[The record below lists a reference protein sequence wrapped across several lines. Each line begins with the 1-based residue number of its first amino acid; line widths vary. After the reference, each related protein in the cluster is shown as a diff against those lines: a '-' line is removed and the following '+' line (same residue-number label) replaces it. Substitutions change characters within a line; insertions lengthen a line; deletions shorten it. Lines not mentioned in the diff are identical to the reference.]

1 MNEIAITD
9 IPLDSALDCY
19 ICHSSGEILHAPG
32 EIITKSH
39 RVLMHEC
46 EIESVLVLSSE
57 TEADQV
63 KKEVRRQKVS
73 IDAIP
78 IDEPVPLSLYG
89 ADGAMVIDEGKP
101 FTESEYSELKTTGV
115 TELLYEKDP
124 IALNSLQFQKYRMLL
139 ESDKIESLAAVADP
153 DRIMEEK
160 ESEAVATIDTPSA
173 EELQHEAIPE
183 ERFLLSPS
191 KQIST
196 GLCKQLMQQPAML
209 TVASSEQDVAQPAS
223 DIVDRDA
230 MTTAGFNRR
239 YWKWASDIE
248 ALFGKLKTNKETE
261 FEMIEEVARDIIDC
275 YYQDGRYCLNLM
287 NLRHPPASERY
298 LSTHAINTAIAAA
311 GIGARRAYP
320 LPLVREL
327 VVGALL
333 HDIGHLLTYRP
344 FLAKRDL
351 DSPEQ
356 QKYDQHVTVGMA
368 MLKNIAKIPVSTM
381 LVVAQH
387 HERPDGSGRIFHA
400 RADQVHDFA
409 RIVAVV
415 DSYETG
421 CRFYNA
427 TASLAFTVRDAQAG
441 KNDLSIC
448 KDLLSL
454 LSIYPIGIAL
464 KTSDGTICKVIG
476 THPDSFKKP
485 LLRSVYTMQDDHLF
499 PINKQELFDL
509 KRVRVDIVKE
519 ICHSA
524 LKSDIAAGFQ
534 AC

>member
-1 MNEIAITD
+1 
-9 IPLDSALDCY
+9 
-19 ICHSSGEILHAPG
+19 
-32 EIITKSH
+32 
-39 RVLMHEC
+39 
-46 EIESVLVLSSE
+46 
-57 TEADQV
+57 
-63 KKEVRRQKVS
+63 
-73 IDAIP
+73 
-78 IDEPVPLSLYG
+78 
-89 ADGAMVIDEGKP
+89 
-101 FTESEYSELKTTGV
+101 
-115 TELLYEKDP
+115 
-124 IALNSLQFQKYRMLL
+124 
-139 ESDKIESLAAVADP
+139 
-153 DRIMEEK
+153 
-160 ESEAVATIDTPSA
+160 
-173 EELQHEAIPE
+173 
-183 ERFLLSPS
+183 
-191 KQIST
+191 
-196 GLCKQLMQQPAML
+196 ML

-387 HERPDGSGRIFHA
+387 GFHIFIT
-400 RADQVHDFA
+400 AD
-409 RIVAVV
+409 I
-415 DSYETG
+415 
-421 CRFYNA
+421 
-427 TASLAFTVRDAQAG
+427 
-441 KNDLSIC
+441 
-448 KDLLSL
+448 
-454 LSIYPIGIAL
+454 PILG
-464 KTSDGTICKVIG
+464 
-476 THPDSFKKP
+476 
-485 LLRSVYTMQDDHLF
+485 
-499 PINKQELFDL
+499 
-509 KRVRVDIVKE
+509 IVKPPDWVFITQPYINRIRVLLE
-519 ICHSA
+519 LNCKRIELHTR
-524 LKSDIAAGFQ
+524 IITQ
-534 AC
+534 AVIFTIRVSWSYITNILIIF